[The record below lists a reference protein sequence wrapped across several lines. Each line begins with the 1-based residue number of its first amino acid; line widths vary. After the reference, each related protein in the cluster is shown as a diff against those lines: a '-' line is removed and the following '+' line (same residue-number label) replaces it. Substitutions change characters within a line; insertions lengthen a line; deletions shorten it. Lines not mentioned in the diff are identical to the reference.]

1 MLNIYGCAHGATTEA
16 FPCTS
21 WIVVS
26 LLVVRPPQLQ
36 LLPLVGFVIKFSR
49 VLPIVH
55 NCPATLDYRL
65 GRLPEKA

>member
-1 MLNIYGCAHGATTEA
+1 MPSRML
-16 FPCTS
+16 
-21 WIVVS
+21 VS
-26 LLVVRPPQLQ
+26 LLVARPPQLL